1 MIRFSCLFP
10 LISIRIVLT
19 FASLHSS
26 ERLAV
31 SLAFSLPR
39 LEDLT
44 LVRITRSALHA
55 QELAF
60 STVPVVTGDD
70 DDAQIPPHPRLG
82 RDLRLPQLLRLP
94 YLRRLKISDTHL
106 GDPLWGALGTP
117 ECPLEVLKLG
127 SCAYVS
133 PEKNE
138 EHTARILASVPTS
151 IEDFSLSSALGVKAA
166 PSPSGFSAKGDDGAS
181 SNLPP
186 ALPHLHTLHLTPLV
200 PTSSLTSTL
209 AQPTLAGSPVHTLSC
224 SFAPDDAA
232 EGCAALEAFLKER
245 SERDRS
251 RVPHKGRKRSGSK
264 LAICQNFTEEPESS
278 PSLDIASASLEKR
291 GDNSTKSDLLDQ
303 EMSSL
308 ASSAVSSATM
318 SPLYPALRTLSID
331 IPSLM
336 DASQSSAT
344 GKLSPRRLAAARR
357 RAEERRNAARRL
369 KALATQ
375 LGLDIVVNGIDG
387 LSADSSDILSDLPG
401 IPSVKP
407 NVRGR
412 ANSTL

>member
-1 MIRFSCLFP
+1 M
-10 LISIRIVLT
+10 
-19 FASLHSS
+19 HSS

-127 SCAYVS
+127 SCAFVS

-166 PSPSGFSAKGDDGAS
+166 PPPSGVSGKDGAAP
-181 SNLPP
+181 NLPL
-186 ALPHLHTLHLTPLV
+186 ALPHLRTLHLTPLV

-232 EGCAALEAFLKER
+232 EGCAALEAFLRER

-264 LAICQNFTEEPESS
+264 LAICQNFTEEPEVS
-278 PSLDIASASLEKR
+278 PSLDIASASSEKG

-303 EMSSL
+303 EMSSR
-308 ASSAVSSATM
+308 ATSAASSATM
-318 SPLYPALRTLSID
+318 SPLYPALRSLSID
-331 IPSLM
+331 IPSSM

-375 LGLDIVVNGIDG
+375 LGLDIVVKGIDG
-387 LSADSSDILSDLPG
+387 LSADSSDMLSDLPG

>member
-1 MIRFSCLFP
+1 L
-10 LISIRIVLT
+10 
-19 FASLHSS
+19 
-26 ERLAV
+26 
-31 SLAFSLPR
+31 
-39 LEDLT
+39 
-44 LVRITRSALHA
+44 
-55 QELAF
+55 
-60 STVPVVTGDD
+60 
-70 DDAQIPPHPRLG
+70 IPPHPLLG

-151 IEDFSLSSALGVKAA
+151 IEDFSLSSALNVKT
-166 PSPSGFSAKGDDGAS
+166 PSIGGKGDA
-181 SNLPP
+181 NATPELPP
-186 ALPHLHTLHLTPLV
+186 ALPHLRTLHLTPLV

-245 SERDRS
+245 SERDRG
-251 RVPHKGRKRSGSK
+251 RHPHKGRKRSGSK
-264 LAICQNFTEEPESS
+264 LAICETFTEEPEVS
-278 PSLDIASASLEKR
+278 PSLSSASTASEKD
-291 GDNSTKSDLLDQ
+291 GDNVTKSDLLDQ
-303 EMSSL
+303 EMPSRANSA
-308 ASSAVSSATM
+308 ASSQMM

-331 IPSLM
+331 IPTST

-344 GKLSPRRLAAARR
+344 GKLSPRRIAAARR

-375 LGLDIVVNGIDG
+375 LGLDFVVNGIDG
-387 LSADSSDILSDLPG
+387 LSAESSDMLSDLPG
-401 IPSVKP
+401 VPSVKP
-407 NVRGR
+407 TVRGR